1 MEILKGIEIN
11 GLTLFVKESKTLVL
25 GDLHLGFEESLN
37 KQGVLIPRFQFSE
50 ILLILKKILN
60 KTKPKKIV
68 IVGDLKHEFG
78 SISEQEWRHVLE
90 LIDFLALKSELIIVK
105 GNHDVKLLPITRKR
119 NFKILPFYKF
129 KDILF
134 AHGDVIVKEEAK
146 IIIMGHE
153 HPAVS
158 FRERPTQKYKC
169 FLKCRYKKS
178 TLIVMPSLNL
188 VTEGYDIT
196 KGKFMSPYLK
206 QAKDI
211 EVYVNEDKTYRFGKL
226 KDID

>member
-1 MEILKGIEIN
+1 MEILKGIDIN
-11 GLTLFVKESKTLVL
+11 GLTLFIKESKTLVL

-37 KQGVLIPRFQFSE
+37 KQGVLIPRFQFQE
-50 ILLILKKILN
+50 ILLILKNVLN
-60 KTKPKKIV
+60 KIKPEKII

-90 LIDFLALKSELIIVK
+90 LIDFLSLKSELIILK
-105 GNHDVKLLPITRKR
+105 GNHDVTLLPITKKR
-119 NFKILPFYKF
+119 NIKILPFYKQ

-146 IIIMGHE
+146 LIIIGHE

-169 FLKCRYKKS
+169 FLKGKYKKS
-178 TLIVMPSLNL
+178 FLIVMPSLNL
-188 VTEGYDIT
+188 VTEGSDIT

-206 QAKDI
+206 QAKNI

>member
-11 GLTLFVKESKTLVL
+11 GLTLFIKESKTLVL

-37 KQGVLIPRFQFSE
+37 KQGILIPRFQFQE
-50 ILLILKKILN
+50 ILLILKKILS
-60 KTKPKKIV
+60 KIKPEKIV

-90 LIDFLALKSELIIVK
+90 LIDFLSLKAELIILK
-105 GNHDVKLLPITRKR
+105 GNHDVKLLPITKKR
-119 NFKILPFYKF
+119 NIKILPFYKQ

-146 IIIMGHE
+146 IIIIGHE

-158 FRERPTQKYKC
+158 FRERPTQRYKC
-169 FLKCRYKKS
+169 FLKGVYKKS
-178 TLIVMPSLNL
+178 NLIVMPSLNV
-188 VTEGYDIT
+188 VTEGSDIT
-196 KGKFMSPYLK
+196 KGRFMSPYLK
-206 QAKDI
+206 KTKNI
-211 EVYVNEDKTYRFGKL
+211 EVYINEDKTYKFGKL

>member
-1 MEILKGIEIN
+1 MEILDGIEIN
-11 GLTLFVKESKTLVL
+11 GLTLFIKKDKILVL

-37 KQGVLIPRFQFSE
+37 KQGVLIPRFQLQE
-50 ILLILKKILN
+50 ILLILRKILD
-60 KTKPKKIV
+60 KTKPEKII

-90 LIDFLALKSELIIVK
+90 LIDFLALKSELIIIK
-105 GNHDVKLLPITRKR
+105 GNHDVKLLPITQKR
-119 NFKILPFYKF
+119 NIKILPFYKL
-129 KDILF
+129 KEILF
-134 AHGDVIVKEEAK
+134 VHGDVVITKESK
-146 IIIMGHE
+146 VIIIGHE

-169 FLKCRYKKS
+169 FLKGKYKKS
-178 TLIVMPSLNL
+178 ILIVMPSLNL
-188 VTEGYDIT
+188 VTEGSDIT
-196 KGKFMSPYLK
+196 KGMFMSPYLK
-206 QAKDI
+206 QAKNI